1 MLLVLLGAVILI
13 VFIVSL
19 NIANLLLARAS
30 GRQQEMA
37 VRSALGASRGRMVRQ
52 MLTESMLLSL
62 IGGAA
67 GIATAVGTLS
77 FILRFVPSSVPRLNE
92 VGIDWVVLAFALLI
106 SILTGLMF
114 GLVPAFHSAKVALSS
129 AIREGGRGSGYSTKT
144 GRLRDVLIVSE
155 LAFAV
160 ILMVGAGL
168 LLRTLRDLL
177 QENPGFN
184 PAQVVTANIQLPNPN
199 ERETDP
205 YLDVPRRA
213 IFNRELLR
221 RMKAIPGVEL
231 AAITSA
237 LPSTNT
243 NPNAVGG
250 IANEGFAI
258 EDRPVESLQDLR
270 AERIRISP
278 DYFKVLQTSLLRGRS
293 FTEGDEDGKPL
304 VAIIDEGTAR
314 RYWPTRDPLGRR
326 VRFRRDATKPWTTIV
341 GIVKDIKSDGLD
353 IDGVPHIYVSTY
365 QDSSKRLSVVLRTS
379 LPSALLELQIRH
391 EIQSIDPGLPVF
403 GVSSMND
410 VLDRSLASRRFSADL
425 VGGFAGVAL
434 VLATI
439 GIYGLLVFMVGQR
452 SREIGLRMALGA
464 RPADILKLI
473 VTKGVVLA
481 GVGIIA
487 GVILS
492 ASTASMMASLLYGV
506 RPHDPAVFVVVS
518 LLLFVVAVLASYVPA
533 WRATKVDSMTAL
545 REV

>member
-1 MLLVLLGAVILI
+1 
-13 VFIVSL
+13 
-19 NIANLLLARAS
+19 
-30 GRQQEMA
+30 
-37 VRSALGASRGRMVRQ
+37 
-52 MLTESMLLSL
+52 
-62 IGGAA
+62 
-67 GIATAVGTLS
+67 
-77 FILRFVPSSVPRLNE
+77 
-92 VGIDWVVLAFALLI
+92 
-106 SILTGLMF
+106 
-114 GLVPAFHSAKVALSS
+114 
-129 AIREGGRGSGYSTKT
+129 
-144 GRLRDVLIVSE
+144 
-155 LAFAV
+155 
-160 ILMVGAGL
+160 MVGAGL

-184 PAQVVTANIQLPNPN
+184 PTQVVTANTWLGNPN
-199 ERETDP
+199 DPKMDP
-205 YLDVPRRA
+205 YLGIPGKATFD
-213 IFNRELLR
+213 RELLR

-237 LPSTNT
+237 LPTTNI

-250 IANEGFAI
+250 LANESLAI
-258 EDRPVESLQDLR
+258 EDRPVESSQDLH

-278 DYFKVLQTSLLRGRS
+278 DYFKVLQATLLRGRS

-304 VAIIDEGTAR
+304 VAIIDESTAR
-314 RYWPTRDPLGRR
+314 KFWPDRDPLGRR
-326 VRFRRDATKPWTTIV
+326 VRFARNPTKLWTTVV
-341 GIVKDIKSDGLD
+341 GIVRDIKSDGLD
-353 IDGVPHIYVSTY
+353 INGVPHIYVSTY
-365 QDSSKRLSVVLRTS
+365 QDPSKQVNVVLRTS
-379 LPSALLELQIRH
+379 LPAALLEPQIRH

-403 GVSSMND
+403 HVSSMND
-410 VLDRSLASRRFSADL
+410 ILDRSLASRRFSAGL

-434 VLATI
+434 VLASI
-439 GIYGLLVFMVGQR
+439 GIYGLLAFMVGQR

-506 RPHDPAVFVVVS
+506 RPHDPAVFVVVP
-518 LLLFVVAVLASYVPA
+518 LLLFAVAVLASYVPA